1 MIPGRAD
8 LRKAKRGDS
17 IRRVVVPDVAG
28 LPLHK
33 AALAYA
39 ACGMYLLPTDPADI
53 KNPGSVVHGKWHE
66 QSSCDPEQ
74 IREWWADNPSYG
86 IALHCGRS
94 GLIAF
99 DLDIDHLSQISRDG
113 HPEIAEAL
121 RSAGAIHLTRHEGDR
136 GHYLFLMP
144 PGTQLGNSAGVFVR
158 WGQVR
163 GKNGVIIL
171 EPTPHP
177 DGGHYHWKRTS

>member
-1 MIPGRAD
+1 M
-8 LRKAKRGDS
+8 
-17 IRRVVVPDVAG
+17 VPDVTG
-28 LPLHK
+28 LPLPQ

-39 ACGMYLLPTDPADI
+39 TCGWYLLPTDPADI

-66 QSSCDPEQ
+66 QSSCEPEQ
-74 IREWWADNPSYG
+74 IRRWWTDNPNYG

-99 DLDIDHLSQISRDG
+99 DLDIDQLSQISRDG

-121 RSAGAIHLTRHEGDR
+121 RSSGAIHLTRHEGDR

-144 PGTQLGNSAGVFVR
+144 DGKQLGNSAGLFMR

-177 DGGHYHWKRTS
+177 DAEGHYHWKRSSS